1 VKNSWFIPLNY
12 QLQSL
17 RPSDGSNDEKIIES
31 KYQIFILCEH
41 TNLIDYSSDENLTIG

>member
-1 VKNSWFIPLNY
+1 MPLY
-12 QLQSL
+12 DISSYLKTILLFQLILQIL
-17 RPSDGSNDEKIIES
+17 HEKIIES